1 MHPDTPEDG
10 LTLEQLFANTTVN
23 VEQMLVHLRGIA
35 NTLGLAFGD
44 RHYTYNSR
52 LAQEL
57 GLWAETKGLGHEYHM
72 AAFLAYFAHGK
83 NLAKTAVLLDIIE
96 QLGLDRDEADR
107 ILHERTFRKEVD
119 AEWEL
124 SRNLRITAVPTFV
137 VNDATLT
144 GAQPYNDLLRFIQG
158 SVGDLERRV

>member
-1 MHPDTPEDG
+1 
-10 LTLEQLFANTTVN
+10 
-23 VEQMLVHLRGIA
+23 MLDHLKGIA
-35 NTLGLAFGD
+35 NSLGLAFGE

-57 GLWAETKGLGHEYHM
+57 GLWAESKELGRDYHM

-107 ILHERTFRKEVD
+107 ILHERTFRKAVD

-124 SRNLRITAVPTFV
+124 SRYKKISAVPTFV
-137 VNDATLT
+137 INNATLT
-144 GAQPYNDLLRFIQG
+144 GAQPYNDLLRFVK
-158 SVGDLERRV
+158 SSADNLVERM